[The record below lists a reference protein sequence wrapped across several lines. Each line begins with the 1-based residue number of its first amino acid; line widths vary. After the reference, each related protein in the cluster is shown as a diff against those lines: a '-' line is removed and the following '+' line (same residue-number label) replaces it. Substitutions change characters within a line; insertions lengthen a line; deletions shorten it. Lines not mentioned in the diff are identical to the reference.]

1 MLRKILQYGLAFF
14 VIILLNF
21 LIPRIMPGDPT
32 DCLLGTNEDAQFNL
46 SPEDRAR
53 LLSYHGLDRPLHEQ
67 FGRYLVNLAR
77 LDLGYAIYYKRPVS
91 SLIAERLPW
100 TILLMGTSF
109 FLSALIGVVLGS
121 VAAHRQGTRSDQ
133 ALTSTVLVFRAIPAF
148 IFAMLAIIFFA
159 VYLKAFPL
167 GGATSSITRYANPFS
182 AGADILW
189 HLFLPV
195 LVLTLEQVAGPF
207 LLMRN
212 SMVTVL
218 GETYVTMAH
227 AKGLPGRRIL
237 HRYEMRNA
245 ILPVFTRLGM
255 HLGFL
260 VTGAIFIET
269 VFKYPGMG
277 RLIFDAVHFHDYPVI
292 QGVFLVVA
300 LSILAANI
308 CVDILYR
315 YLDPR
320 IRGSLG

>member
-77 LDLGYAIYYKRPVS
+77 LDLGYAIYYKQPVS
-91 SLIAERLPW
+91 SLIVERLPW

-109 FLSALIGVVLGS
+109 FLAALIGVVLGS
-121 VAAHRQGTRSDQ
+121 FAAHRQGTRSDQ

-148 IFAMLAIIFFA
+148 IFAMLAIILFG
-159 VYLKAFPL
+159 VILKAFPL
-167 GGATSSITRYANPFS
+167 GGATSSITRYANPFC

-195 LVLTLEQVAGPF
+195 FVLTLEQVAGPF

-212 SMVTVL
+212 STVTVL

-227 AKGLPGRRIL
+227 AKGLPRRRIL

-245 ILPVFTRLGM
+245 VLPVFTRLGM

-277 RLIFDAVHFHDYPVI
+277 RLIFDAVQFHDYPVI

-300 LSILAANI
+300 LSILVANI

-320 IRGSLG
+320 IRGHCG

>member
-1 MLRKILQYGLAFF
+1 MLRRILQYVLAFF

-21 LIPRIMPGDPT
+21 LIPRMMPGDPT
-32 DCLLGTNEDAQFNL
+32 DCLLGTNEDAQFSL
-46 SPEDRAR
+46 SAEDRAR
-53 LLSYHGLDRPLHEQ
+53 LLQYYGLDRSWPEQ
-67 FGRYLVNLAR
+67 FGRYLANLAK
-77 LDLGYAIYYKRPVS
+77 LDLGYATYYKRPVS

-100 TILLMGTSF
+100 TILLTGTSF
-109 FLSALIGVVLGS
+109 FLSAAIGIMLGS
-121 VAAHRQGTRSDQ
+121 FAAHRHGARPDQ
-133 ALTSTVLVFRAIPAF
+133 AVTGAMLVLRAIPAF
-148 IFAMLAIIFFA
+148 ILGMLAVIFFG
-159 VYLKAFPL
+159 VILKAFPL
-167 GGATSSITRYANPFS
+167 GGATTSITRYGSPFS

-195 LVLTLEQVAGPF
+195 SVLTLEQLAGPF

-218 GETYVTMAH
+218 GETYVTMAR

-245 ILPVFTRLGM
+245 VLPVFTRLGM

-269 VFKYPGMG
+269 VFRYPGMG
-277 RLIFDAVHFHDYPVI
+277 RLIFDAVQFHDYPVI

-300 LSILAANI
+300 LFILAANI
-308 CVDILYR
+308 AVDILYR
-315 YLDPR
+315 RLDPR
-320 IRGSLG
+320 IGGSRG